1 MCLVM
6 MPPLLITFILLLL
19 LLLLLILSFIIRPLA
34 QLLHTTA
41 NYQDSLVIQ
50 GSFGY

>member
-19 LLLLLILSFIIRPLA
+19 LIIIIIIIIITPLA

-50 GSFGY
+50 VKALIF